1 MDQKPSDENS
11 CKRVSGLKRI
21 WSAAG
26 NSLSGLSAAFRHE
39 AAFRQVLV
47 LAGILLLVA
56 IVLPATPTQTA
67 LLILAI
73 VLVLLMELAN
83 SAIEAVVD
91 HPPNIILL
99 RNAPRM
105 WAAAYWWRLNCLV
118 IWAGACRHILRTPL
132 WHDNASLEQRAGLK

>member
-91 HPPNIILL
+91 HTSTEHHPLAK
-99 RNAPRM
+99 RAKDVGS
-105 WAAAYWWRLNCLV
+105 AAVLVALVNCLV
-118 IWAGACRHILRTPL
+118 IWVLVLVDIFLREAL
-132 WHDNASLEQRAGLK
+132 MARQRRVA

>member
-56 IVLPATPTQTA
+56 IVLPATPTQSA

-83 SAIEAVVD
+83 SAIEAAVD
-91 HPPNIILL
+91 HTSTEHHPLAK
-99 RNAPRM
+99 RAKDVGS
-105 WAAAYWWRLNCLV
+105 AAVLVALVNCLV
-118 IWAGACRHILRTPL
+118 IWALVLVDICF
-132 WHDNASLEQRAGLK
+132 

>member
-11 CKRVSGLKRI
+11 FKRVSGLKRI

-39 AAFRQVLV
+39 AAFRQELV

-91 HPPNIILL
+91 HTSTEHHPLAK
-99 RNAPRM
+99 RAKDVGS
-105 WAAAYWWRLNCLV
+105 AAVLVALVNCLV
-118 IWAGACRHILRTPL
+118 IWALVLVDIFL
-132 WHDNASLEQRAGLK
+132 

>member
-83 SAIEAVVD
+83 SAIEAAVD
-91 HPPNIILL
+91 HTSTEHHPLAK
-99 RNAPRM
+99 RAKDVGS
-105 WAAAYWWRLNCLV
+105 AAVLVALVNCLV
-118 IWAGACRHILRTPL
+118 IWALVLVDICF
-132 WHDNASLEQRAGLK
+132 

>member
-91 HPPNIILL
+91 HTSTEHHPLAKRTKDVGSAALL
-99 RNAPRM
+99 VA
-105 WAAAYWWRLNCLV
+105 LVNCLV
-118 IWAGACRHILRTPL
+118 IWVLVLVDIILREAL
-132 WHDNASLEQRAGLK
+132 MARQRRVA